1 VRVGE
6 TCSESPSYKFRS
18 RNELSDPLNRCRCWH
33 EDCPVACQLVLS
45 KLALPVTISDAMH
58 VLVLDHNHTNGLAQA
73 LQLSSYGL
81 TVEAVPDVEEAARR
95 LSAMA
100 FDAVLYNVPDVA
112 QHVRLQTFQEIY
124 PDTEFFTTDRI
135 EDFLK
140 QIRKDTSVK

>member
-1 VRVGE
+1 M
-6 TCSESPSYKFRS
+6 
-18 RNELSDPLNRCRCWH
+18 
-33 EDCPVACQLVLS
+33 LV
-45 KLALPVTISDAMH
+45 LPVTISDAMH

-73 LQLSSYGL
+73 LQLSSFGL

-100 FDAVLYNVPDVA
+100 FDAVLYNVPDVDVA
-112 QHVRLQTFQEIY
+112 QHARLQTFREIY
-124 PDTEFFTTDRI
+124 PDTEFFTTDKI